1 MCLARQPNNS
11 VCCAAAPHG
20 FACRPSTTDGAPTI
34 FALTDLPLLSVIEL
48 LAGLCLLIFGAELM
62 VRAAVHLA
70 ARLNVRPLIIGLT
83 LVALGSSAPQMAV
96 SLQAT
101 LAHNSDI
108 AVGSVVG
115 SSIFNI
121 LVTLGLS
128 ALIIPLRVSRQLV
141 RLDIPLMIGACLLVF
156 VLAWNGEI
164 GRFDG
169 ILLLGALALYL
180 GLLLRQ
186 SRHSTRPHSEHGE
199 ATQASWIGSS
209 LMIIVGLAMLVFA
222 GHLLLGAA
230 IEVATDLGFS
240 ERVIGLTVVAV
251 GTSLPELATSLI
263 AALRGQRDIAVGN
276 VIGANLFNLL
286 GVLGFTALIAPT
298 PLSVSPNALDFDLPV
313 MLGVAVLS
321 LPVFY
326 SGYRVTR
333 AEGLLLLGLY
343 LAYGLHVVS
352 FTTGMPLAGKL
363 ERLMLFYV
371 LPTLLT
377 FLLFT
382 SVIAWRR
389 QHHKRDVP

>member
-1 MCLARQPNNS
+1 MRSA
-11 VCCAAAPHG
+11 CCAAAPHG
-20 FACRPSTTDGAPTI
+20 FACRPSTDGAPTI
-34 FALTDLPLLSVIEL
+34 FGLADLPLINVIEL
-48 LAGLCLLIFGAELM
+48 LSGLCLLLIGAELM
-62 VRAAVHLA
+62 VRAAVRLA
-70 ARLNVRPLIIGLT
+70 ERLHVRPLIIGLT
-83 LVALGSSAPQMAV
+83 IVALGSSAPQMTV
-96 SLQAT
+96 SLQAALT
-101 LAHNSDI
+101 DNPDI

-115 SSIFNI
+115 SGIFNI

-141 RLDIPLMIGACLLVF
+141 RLDIPLMIGASLLVF
-156 VLAWNGEI
+156 ILAWNKDL

-169 ILLLGALALYL
+169 VLLLGALALYL
-180 GLLLRQ
+180 GLLFRQ
-186 SRHSTRPHSEHGE
+186 SRHSTRPHG
-199 ATQASWIGSS
+199 ARPQDTQQSWLISV
-209 LMIIVGLAMLVFA
+209 LMILAGLAMLVFA
-222 GHLLLGAA
+222 GRLLLGAA
-230 IEVATDLGFS
+230 VVVATDLGLS

-286 GVLGFTALIAPT
+286 GVLGLTALLAPT

-313 MLGVAVLS
+313 MLGVAALC

-343 LAYGLHVVS
+343 LVYGLHVVS

-371 LPTLLT
+371 LPALLT

-382 SVIAWRR
+382 SIRAWRR

>member
-1 MCLARQPNNS
+1 M
-11 VCCAAAPHG
+11 
-20 FACRPSTTDGAPTI
+20 
-34 FALTDLPLLSVIEL
+34 PLISLIEL
-48 LAGLCLLIFGAELM
+48 FAGLCLLIFGAELM
-62 VRAAVHLA
+62 VRAAVRLA
-70 ARLNVRPLIIGLT
+70 ARLHVRPLIIGLT
-83 LVALGSSAPQMAV
+83 VVAFGSSAPQMAV
-96 SLQAT
+96 SLQAAQ
-101 LAHNSDI
+101 AHTPDI
-108 AVGSVVG
+108 AVGSVIG

-141 RLDIPLMIGACLLVF
+141 RLDIPLMIGASLLVF
-156 VLAWNGEI
+156 LLAWNEEL
-164 GRFDG
+164 GRLDG
-169 ILLLGALALYL
+169 ILLLSALALYL

-186 SRHSTRPHSEHGE
+186 SRHSARPHSEQPE
-199 ATQASWIGSS
+199 TAPASWLVSV

-222 GHLLLGAA
+222 GRLLLGAA
-230 IEVATDLGFS
+230 VVVATDLGFS

-286 GVLGFTALIAPT
+286 GVLGLTALIAPM

-313 MLGVAVLS
+313 MLGVAALC

-333 AEGLLLLGLY
+333 VEGLLLLGLY
-343 LAYGLHVVS
+343 LVYGLHVVS

-371 LPTLLT
+371 LPPLLAY
-377 FLLFT
+377 LLFT
-382 SVIAWRR
+382 SVRAWRR
-389 QHHKRDVP
+389 QHHKRDMP

>member
-1 MCLARQPNNS
+1 
-11 VCCAAAPHG
+11 
-20 FACRPSTTDGAPTI
+20 
-34 FALTDLPLLSVIEL
+34 LPLISVIEL

-62 VRAAVHLA
+62 VRAAVRLA
-70 ARLNVRPLIIGLT
+70 ARLHVRPLIIGLT
-83 LVALGSSAPQMAV
+83 IVALGSSAPQMAV
-96 SLQAT
+96 SVQAA
-101 LAHNSDI
+101 LAHNPDI

-141 RLDIPLMIGACLLVF
+141 RLDIPLMIGASLLVF
-156 VLAWNGEI
+156 VLAWNEEI

-169 ILLLGALALYL
+169 MLLLGALALYL

-186 SRHSTRPHSEHGE
+186 SQHSTRPHSEQPE
-199 ATQASWIGSS
+199 ATQASWFSS
-209 LMIIVGLAMLVFA
+209 LLMIIAGLAMLVFA

-230 IEVATDLGFS
+230 VVVATDLGFS

-286 GVLGFTALIAPT
+286 GVLGLTALIAPT

-313 MLGVAVLS
+313 MLGVAALC

-343 LAYGLHVVS
+343 LVYGLHVVS

-382 SVIAWRR
+382 SIRAWRR
-389 QHHKRDVP
+389 QHHKSEKP

>member
-1 MCLARQPNNS
+1 MY
-11 VCCAAAPHG
+11 
-20 FACRPSTTDGAPTI
+20 ACKPSTIDRRSLAISLITA
-34 FALTDLPLLSVIEL
+34 LPLLSLLEL
-48 LAGLCLLIFGAELM
+48 LGGLLLLIAGAELL
-62 VRAAVHLA
+62 VRAAIGLA
-70 ARLNVRPLIIGLT
+70 IRLQVRPLIIGLSV
-83 LVALGSSAPQMAV
+83 VAFGSSAPQMAV

-101 LAHNSDI
+101 LAQNADI
-108 AVGSVVG
+108 AVGSVIG

-141 RLDIPLMIGACLLVF
+141 RLDIPLMIGASLLVF
-156 VLAWNGEI
+156 VLAWNEELTQL
-164 GRFDG
+164 DG
-169 ILLLGALALYL
+169 VLLLMALAVYL

-186 SRHSTRPHSEHGE
+186 SRHSGRPHPVGVDV
-199 ATQASWIGSS
+199 AQGSWPKS
-209 LMIIVGLAMLVFA
+209 LAMIVLGLAMLIFA

-230 IEVATDLGFS
+230 VEVATDLGLS
-240 ERVIGLTVVAV
+240 ERVIGLTIVAV
-251 GTSLPELATSLI
+251 STSLPELATSLI

-276 VIGANLFNLL
+276 VIGSNLFNLL
-286 GVLGFTALIAPT
+286 GVLGVTALAAPT

-313 MLGVAVLS
+313 MLGVAVLC

-333 AEGLLLLGLY
+333 AEGLLFLGLY

-352 FTTGMPLAGKL
+352 FTTGMPLAGQL

-371 LPTLLT
+371 LPALLA

-382 SVIAWRR
+382 SLRAWRR
-389 QHHKRDVP
+389 QHHKRDLP

>member
-1 MCLARQPNNS
+1 MEPPAFGS
-11 VCCAAAPHG
+11 
-20 FACRPSTTDGAPTI
+20 RPSTTDGASTI
-34 FALTDLPLLSVIEL
+34 FGLTDLPLISVIEL
-48 LAGLCLLIFGAELM
+48 LSGLFLLIAGAELM
-62 VRAAVHLA
+62 VRAAVRLA
-70 ARLNVRPLIIGLT
+70 ARLHVRPLIIGLT
-83 LVALGSSAPQMAV
+83 IVALGSSAPQMAV
-96 SLQAT
+96 SLQAVQ
-101 LAHNSDI
+101 AHTPDI
-108 AVGSVVG
+108 AVSSVIG

-141 RLDIPLMIGACLLVF
+141 RLDIPLMIGASLLVF
-156 VLAWNGEI
+156 VLAWNEEL

-186 SRHSTRPHSEHGE
+186 SRHSARPHSDQPHDP
-199 ATQASWIGSS
+199 QAPWFTSL
-209 LMIIVGLAMLVFA
+209 LMIVGGLGMLVFA

-230 IEVATDLGFS
+230 VVVATDLGFS

-286 GVLGFTALIAPT
+286 GVLGLTALIAPT

-313 MLGVAVLS
+313 MLGVAALC

-333 AEGLLLLGLY
+333 AEGLLLLCLY

-371 LPTLLT
+371 LPTLLA
-377 FLLFT
+377 FLFFT
-382 SVIAWRR
+382 SVRAWRR
-389 QHHKRDVP
+389 QHHKRDMP

>member
-1 MCLARQPNNS
+1 MKSA
-11 VCCAAAPHG
+11 CCAAAPHG
-20 FACRPSTTDGAPTI
+20 FACRPWTDGAPTI
-34 FALTDLPLLSVIEL
+34 FGLADLPLINVVEL
-48 LAGLCLLIFGAELM
+48 LSGLVLLIIGAELM
-62 VRAAVHLA
+62 VRAAVRLA
-70 ARLNVRPLIIGLT
+70 ERLHVRPLIIGLT
-83 LVALGSSAPQMAV
+83 IVALGSSAPQMAV
-96 SLQAT
+96 SLQAALT
-101 LAHNSDI
+101 DNPDI

-115 SSIFNI
+115 SGIFNI

-141 RLDIPLMIGACLLVF
+141 RLDIPLMIGASLLVF
-156 VLAWNGEI
+156 ILAWNKDL

-169 ILLLGALALYL
+169 VLLLGALALYL

-186 SRHSTRPHSEHGE
+186 SRHSTRPHG
-199 ATQASWIGSS
+199 ARPQDTQQSWLISVP
-209 LMIIVGLAMLVFA
+209 MILAGLAMLVFA
-222 GHLLLGAA
+222 GRLLLGAA
-230 IEVATDLGFS
+230 VVVATDLGLS

-286 GVLGFTALIAPT
+286 GVLGLTALLAPT

-313 MLGVAVLS
+313 MLGVAALC

-343 LAYGLHVVS
+343 LIYGLHVVS

-371 LPTLLT
+371 LPALLT

-382 SVIAWRR
+382 SIRAWRR

>member
-1 MCLARQPNNS
+1 MKSA
-11 VCCAAAPHG
+11 CCAAAPHG
-20 FACRPSTTDGAPTI
+20 FACRPWTDGAPTI
-34 FALTDLPLLSVIEL
+34 FGLADLPLINVIEL
-48 LAGLCLLIFGAELM
+48 LSGLVLLIIGAELM
-62 VRAAVHLA
+62 VRAAVRLA
-70 ARLNVRPLIIGLT
+70 ERLHVRPLIIGLT
-83 LVALGSSAPQMAV
+83 IVALGSSAPQMAV
-96 SLQAT
+96 SLQAALT
-101 LAHNSDI
+101 DNPDI

-115 SSIFNI
+115 SGIFNI

-141 RLDIPLMIGACLLVF
+141 RLDIPLMIGASLLVF
-156 VLAWNGEI
+156 ILAWNKDL

-169 ILLLGALALYL
+169 VLLLGALALYL
-180 GLLLRQ
+180 GLLFRQ
-186 SRHSTRPHSEHGE
+186 SRHSTRPHG
-199 ATQASWIGSS
+199 ARPQDTQQSWLISV
-209 LMIIVGLAMLVFA
+209 LMILAGLAMLVFA
-222 GHLLLGAA
+222 GRLLLGAA
-230 IEVATDLGFS
+230 VVVATDLGLS

-286 GVLGFTALIAPT
+286 GVLGLTALLAPT

-313 MLGVAVLS
+313 MLGVAALC

-333 AEGLLLLGLY
+333 AEGLLLLGMY
-343 LAYGLHVVS
+343 LVYGLHVVS

-371 LPTLLT
+371 LPALLT

-382 SVIAWRR
+382 SIRAWRR

>member
-1 MCLARQPNNS
+1 M
-11 VCCAAAPHG
+11 
-20 FACRPSTTDGAPTI
+20 
-34 FALTDLPLLSVIEL
+34 IEL
-48 LAGLCLLIFGAELM
+48 LGALLLLIAGAELL
-62 VRAAVHLA
+62 VRAAVGLA
-70 ARLNVRPLIIGLT
+70 ARLQVRPLIIGLT
-83 LVALGSSAPQMAV
+83 VVAFGSSAPQMAV

-101 LAHNSDI
+101 LAQNADI
-108 AVGSVVG
+108 AVGSVIG
-115 SSIFNI
+115 STIFNL

-156 VLAWNGEI
+156 VLAWNEELT
-164 GRFDG
+164 RLDG
-169 ILLLGALALYL
+169 ALLLIALAVYL
-180 GLLLRQ
+180 ALLLRQ
-186 SRHSTRPHSEHGE
+186 SRHSGRPHPLGGE
-199 ATQASWIGSS
+199 VVDMGWPKSLVMIAS
-209 LMIIVGLAMLVFA
+209 GLAMLVFA

-230 IEVATDLGFS
+230 VEVATDLGLS
-240 ERVIGLTVVAV
+240 ERIIGLTIVAV
-251 GTSLPELATSLI
+251 STSLPELATSLI

-276 VIGANLFNLL
+276 VIGSNLFNLL
-286 GVLGFTALIAPT
+286 GVLGVTALAAPS

-313 MLGVAVLS
+313 MLGVAVLC

-352 FTTGMPLAGKL
+352 FTTGMPLAGQL

-371 LPTLLT
+371 LPALLA

-382 SVIAWRR
+382 SVRAWRR
-389 QHHKRDVP
+389 QHHKRDLP

>member
-1 MCLARQPNNS
+1 MKSA
-11 VCCAAAPHG
+11 CCAVAPHG
-20 FACRPSTTDGAPTI
+20 FACRPWTDGAPTI
-34 FALTDLPLLSVIEL
+34 FGLADLPLINVVEL
-48 LAGLCLLIFGAELM
+48 FSGLVLLIIGAELM
-62 VRAAVHLA
+62 VRAAVRLA
-70 ARLNVRPLIIGLT
+70 ERLHVRPLIIGLT
-83 LVALGSSAPQMAV
+83 IVALGSSATQMAV
-96 SLQAT
+96 SLQAALT
-101 LAHNSDI
+101 DNPDI

-115 SSIFNI
+115 SGIFNI

-141 RLDIPLMIGACLLVF
+141 RLDIPLMIGASLLVF
-156 VLAWNGEI
+156 ILAWNKDL

-169 ILLLGALALYL
+169 VLLLGALALYL
-180 GLLLRQ
+180 GLLFRQ
-186 SRHSTRPHSEHGE
+186 SRHSTRPHG
-199 ATQASWIGSS
+199 ARPQDTQQSWLISL
-209 LMIIVGLAMLVFA
+209 LMILAGLAMLVFA
-222 GHLLLGAA
+222 GRLLLGAA
-230 IEVATDLGFS
+230 VVVATDLGLS

-286 GVLGFTALIAPT
+286 GVLGLTALLAPT

-313 MLGVAVLS
+313 MLGVAALC

-343 LAYGLHVVS
+343 LVYGLHVVS

-371 LPTLLT
+371 LPALLT

-382 SVIAWRR
+382 SIRAWRR

>member
-1 MCLARQPNNS
+1 MKSA
-11 VCCAAAPHG
+11 CCAAAPHG
-20 FACRPSTTDGAPTI
+20 FACRPSTDGAPTI
-34 FALTDLPLLSVIEL
+34 FGLADLPLINVIEL
-48 LAGLCLLIFGAELM
+48 LSGLVLLLIGAELM
-62 VRAAVHLA
+62 VRAAVRLA
-70 ARLNVRPLIIGLT
+70 ERLHVRPLIIGLT
-83 LVALGSSAPQMAV
+83 IVALGSSAPQMAV
-96 SLQAT
+96 SLQAALT
-101 LAHNSDI
+101 DNPDI

-115 SSIFNI
+115 SGIFNI

-141 RLDIPLMIGACLLVF
+141 RLDIPLMIGASLLVF
-156 VLAWNGEI
+156 ILAWNKDL

-169 ILLLGALALYL
+169 VLLLGALALYL
-180 GLLLRQ
+180 GLLFRQ
-186 SRHSTRPHSEHGE
+186 SRHSTRPHG
-199 ATQASWIGSS
+199 ARPQDTQQSWLISVP
-209 LMIIVGLAMLVFA
+209 MILAGLAMLVFA
-222 GHLLLGAA
+222 GRLLLGAA
-230 IEVATDLGFS
+230 VVVATDLGLS

-286 GVLGFTALIAPT
+286 GVLGLTALLAPT

-313 MLGVAVLS
+313 MLGVAALC

-343 LAYGLHVVS
+343 LVYGLHVVS

-371 LPTLLT
+371 LPALLT

-382 SVIAWRR
+382 SIRAWRR

>member
-1 MCLARQPNNS
+1 M
-11 VCCAAAPHG
+11 
-20 FACRPSTTDGAPTI
+20 
-34 FALTDLPLLSVIEL
+34 IEL
-48 LAGLCLLIFGAELM
+48 LSGLVLLILGAELM
-62 VRAAVHLA
+62 VRAAVRLA
-70 ARLNVRPLIIGLT
+70 ARLHVRPLIIGLT
-83 LVALGSSAPQMAV
+83 IVALGSSAPQMAV

-101 LAHNSDI
+101 LAHNPDI
-108 AVGSVVG
+108 AVGSVIG

-141 RLDIPLMIGACLLVF
+141 RLDIPLMIGASLLVF
-156 VLAWNGEI
+156 VLAWNEQI
-164 GRFDG
+164 SRFDG
-169 ILLLGALALYL
+169 VLLLAVLALYL

-186 SRHSTRPHSEHGE
+186 SRHSARPHSEVPQTPK
-199 ATQASWIGSS
+199 APWFSS
-209 LMIIVGLAMLVFA
+209 LLMIAVGLALLVFA
-222 GHLLLGAA
+222 GHLLLRAA
-230 IEVATDLGFS
+230 VAVATDLGFS

-286 GVLGFTALIAPT
+286 GVLGITALIAPT

-313 MLGVAVLS
+313 MLGVAALC

-363 ERLMLFYV
+363 EKLMLFYV
-371 LPTLLT
+371 LPTLLA

-382 SVIAWRR
+382 SVRAWRR